1 MKDSNSQ
8 LQGLLQALPQV
19 INQVYFKSTLTAI
32 SHAMEDLILAGTDKP
47 LVIANF
53 RQERFYH
60 QEAKRYQRIAK
71 CTDRIY
77 VLATP
82 ETNFASAPALY
93 PTIGLETTDELAQ
106 EWHLVIVG
114 EQYSACLVC
123 REFASPVDAID
134 LDSARQF
141 RGFWTFDPEVSRQ
154 AALFLLQR
162 IQYYRPDLTNQL
174 KETRERYQLTVARE
188 ERVLFRS
195 SPSAVDVQLF
205 SDRLVTYLQ
214 ASQYKQ
220 VKAYRRVLSQEQ
232 QEHLVNKVTAAL
244 RQSLNP
250 ETVLSVTVQE
260 VARLFE
266 QCRCL
271 LYRLPGELSTSSPP
285 KSSIAYDEYES
296 SPPSLSSLLGKN
308 WHLATHPQFQSILNQ
323 GNIVAIADISQ
334 DLGVQSYPDLQQQ
347 LEQAQIQACLL
358 VPICCQQR
366 CLAVLELHQNHLHLW
381 SVAERDLLTEI
392 AAQVGLALLQAEAY
406 ANLKQLNKQLI
417 TLKQTQNNLMAIV
430 GHELRTPLSTI
441 QICLESLATEPNM
454 SLTFQQS
461 MVETALAD
469 SERLRRL
476 IQDVLL
482 LSRLGSNIMTW
493 QLEPINLTDSI
504 NLAIGYLY
512 ETSQHPDLP
521 TILVDVTPDLPLAI
535 ADGETLFQILSKLL
549 DNACKFTPPTGTI
562 TLKVRISDTLEAFPS
577 QSILEIQIA
586 DTGCGIEPDRLETI
600 FERFHQEENFLQ
612 RAVGGV
618 GLGLPIC
625 QQLVRQHGGKIWAT
639 SQGKEQGSQFH
650 VTLPV
655 AIDK

>member
-19 INQVYFKSTLTAI
+19 VNQVYFKSALTAI
-32 SHAMEDLILAGTDKP
+32 SHAMQDLILAGTDKP

-53 RQERFYH
+53 QQERFYH

-71 CTDRIY
+71 CSDRLY
-77 VLATP
+77 VLAAP
-82 ETNFASAPALY
+82 ETDFASAPELY
-93 PTIGLETTDELAQ
+93 PTIGLEPMDELTQ

-114 EQYSACLVC
+114 EQYSACMIC
-123 REFASPVDAID
+123 REFASPVNAID

-141 RGFWTFDPEVSRQ
+141 RGFWTFDPDVSAQ
-154 AALFLLQR
+154 AALFLLRR
-162 IQYYRPDLTNQL
+162 IQHYRPDLANQL
-174 KETRERYQLTVARE
+174 QEARQRYQLNVAQE
-188 ERVLFRS
+188 ERLLFKS
-195 SPSAVDVQLF
+195 SPSAMDAQLF

-214 ASQYKQ
+214 SSQYKQ
-220 VKAYRRVLSQEQ
+220 VKAYRRVAFREQ
-232 QEHLVNKVTAAL
+232 QEHLVNKVTTAL

-260 VARLFE
+260 VSRLFPP
-266 QCRCL
+266 CRCL
-271 LYRLPGELSTSSPP
+271 LYRLPGELSTSSKAEP
-285 KSSIAYDEYES
+285 IVEYES
-296 SPPSLSSLLGKN
+296 SRPYMPSLLGKN
-308 WHLATHPQFQSILNQ
+308 WNLATHPQFQSILSQ
-323 GNIVAIADISQ
+323 GNIIAIANISHEAAIQ
-334 DLGVQSYPDLQQQ
+334 AHSDLQQQ

-366 CLAVLELHQNHLHLW
+366 CLAILELHQNHPYFW
-381 SVAERDLLTEI
+381 SLAERDLLVEI
-392 AAQVGLALLQAEAY
+392 ASQVGLALLQAEAY
-406 ANLKQLNKQLI
+406 ANLKQLNHQLV

-454 SLTFQQS
+454 SVAFQQS

-482 LSRLGSNIMTW
+482 LSRLESNIMTW

-504 NLAIGYLY
+504 NLAIHHLY
-512 ETSQHPDLP
+512 ESSQNQDLP
-521 TILVDVTPDLPLAI
+521 TILVDVLANLPLAI
-535 ADGETLFQILSKLL
+535 ADGEALFQILSKLL
-549 DNACKFTPPTGTI
+549 DNACKFTPPTGTV
-562 TLKVRISDTLEAFPS
+562 TLKVRISATLENLQAEA
-577 QSILEIQIA
+577 ILEILIT

-625 QQLVRQHGGKIWAT
+625 QQLVRQHGGRIWAM

-655 AIDK
+655 AIDT